1 MFECVS
7 LFEGK
12 RTKERRK
19 KMEKYKARMKCKML
33 EALRLTKSLCRFRE
47 MIHNRHYSVGCA
59 CDFEDKV
66 PTGCIFV
73 KWAWICCPV

>member
-1 MFECVS
+1 
-7 LFEGK
+7 
-12 RTKERRK
+12 
-19 KMEKYKARMKCKML
+19 ML